1 MENVFADKK
10 RSVEM
15 EKRWETV
22 CKKLGI
28 KLSQNTETLA
38 GNKQHLHHKI
48 RVRLLPPFRS

>member
-15 EKRWETV
+15 EKRWERV

-28 KLSQNTETLA
+28 GLEQTSEILSEQNAIFT
-38 GNKQHLHHKI
+38 
-48 RVRLLPPFRS
+48 VR